1 MSFFVGALVEKV
13 PQQIRD
19 DLDKLYERASKL
31 NVSLYELAH
40 LWKESRLFYDPH
52 YTPTFTSATG
62 DGGASID
69 PISGIGSYMLR

>member
-1 MSFFVGALVEKV
+1 MGALVEKV

-19 DLDKLYERASKL
+19 DLDKLYERASQL
-31 NVSLYELAH
+31 NVSLYELAYP
-40 LWKESRLFYDPH
+40 WKESRLFYDPH

-69 PISGIGSYMLR
+69 PISGIGSCMLR